1 MKNKILFTKRAILS
15 LTLIFTLAFTACNSD
30 NNAYNE
36 QNKENSVYNEQSKE
50 NDITNQNKENGAINQ
65 NNKNSENEDNE
76 IKDAEKELKV
86 EDFFPFQ
93 KDVYMKYKG
102 IGNEYA
108 EYETYVEFINGDLM
122 QIRNLNPGTNAVM
135 VYEIKDGELRLNFIK
150 GEVYYRHDFTNVK
163 DDDRLEILIKE
174 PIKKGTAWTL
184 KDGTK
189 RSITEVNKEIS
200 TPLGNFLALE
210 ITSENERSII
220 KDYYVKD
227 IGHVKRIFTLK
238 DGDYTVT
245 SELEKIEK
253 GVPLKE
259 TIKFFYPDFLND
271 RLVYINKE
279 VELYTNQDIKSVI
292 EEKLKNVPEN
302 SQLTKPL
309 SENTR
314 LLYIIIEDP
323 MSDIIDHLVVDFSK
337 ELVTEMNA
345 GSSLEGMILQ
355 SITNTF
361 CRYYQTAQVQITL
374 EGNLYESGHFLLKPD
389 EYFTVDLEN
398 SVEYK

>member
-1 MKNKILFTKRAILS
+1 
-15 LTLIFTLAFTACNSD
+15 
-30 NNAYNE
+30 
-36 QNKENSVYNEQSKE
+36 
-50 NDITNQNKENGAINQ
+50 
-65 NNKNSENEDNE
+65 
-76 IKDAEKELKV
+76 
-86 EDFFPFQ
+86 
-93 KDVYMKYKG
+93 
-102 IGNEYA
+102 
-108 EYETYVEFINGDLM
+108 
-122 QIRNLNPGTNAVM
+122 
-135 VYEIKDGELRLNFIK
+135 
-150 GEVYYRHDFTNVK
+150 
-163 DDDRLEILIKE
+163 
-174 PIKKGTAWTL
+174 
-184 KDGTK
+184 
-189 RSITEVNKEIS
+189 
-200 TPLGNFLALE
+200 
-210 ITSENERSII
+210 
-220 KDYYVKD
+220 
-227 IGHVKRIFTLK
+227 
-238 DGDYTVT
+238 
-245 SELEKIEK
+245 
-253 GVPLKE
+253 LKE